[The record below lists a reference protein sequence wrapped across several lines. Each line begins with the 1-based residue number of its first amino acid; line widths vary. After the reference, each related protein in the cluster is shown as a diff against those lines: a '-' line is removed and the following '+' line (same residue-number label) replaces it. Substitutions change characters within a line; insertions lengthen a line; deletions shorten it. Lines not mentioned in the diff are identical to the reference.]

1 MKISV
6 ARMIAPALALAFAGS
21 DAAAQGLRYD
31 CQNEPVAIE
40 IPGDRLD
47 RALAQLRIATR
58 CPISGTK
65 LAKGKR
71 SRPLVGTMV
80 PEEALQAMLNGTGL
94 QARRLK
100 GGFQVVRLP
109 RR

>member
-1 MKISV
+1 MNMSV
-6 ARMIAPALALAFAGS
+6 RMMLPVLALAVAGS
-21 DAAAQGLRYD
+21 DAAAQGTRFN

-47 RALAQLRIATR
+47 KALAQLEMATR
-58 CPISGTK
+58 CPISGTR
-65 LAKGKR
+65 LARGKR

-80 PEEALQAMLNGTGL
+80 PEEAVQAMLNGTGL
-94 QARRLK
+94 QSRRIR